1 VLSSKL
7 FANLPLSLRLVHEF
21 YELACFMS
29 IMRDYQH
36 TRSSGYFG
44 PRLERSSGSNSQ
56 IFGRTVKNEYL
67 ALGVFGTTFSA
78 AYLATRG
85 GSKAQTKPTTVE
97 QAKESVPVNAASS
110 YVCFCVVLY
119 RGKKRC

>member
-1 VLSSKL
+1 
-7 FANLPLSLRLVHEF
+7 
-21 YELACFMS
+21 MS
-29 IMRDYQH
+29 Y
-36 TRSSGYFG
+36 
-44 PRLERSSGSNSQ
+44 Q

-110 YVCFCVVLY
+110 IQEFI
-119 RGKKRC
+119 REAEKAESH